1 MKRTDVRRFGGEI
14 VNELQ
19 RERKITCFLMV
30 LLVTGWGLEYV
41 VAKKALEV
49 LEPLS
54 LLFFKYLV
62 GFLVVWAIKLKQE
75 SKIVFNLKDFPIFI
89 LCAITGEIFYFYCE
103 YSAMSYMPISLITII
118 LAFVPGVSMIIERIV
133 YKKKASRKMLIGLLF
148 CILGVAFVIGVDFKI
163 LLKGRIIGYLLV
175 FAAIFSWNAYN
186 FVTASLRGK
195 YSDITLTFNQLLCT
209 ILLTFPYAVQHRAP
223 IEVFTPDVIGGI
235 IYLGVFTAG
244 LGFIIQ
250 VKSLYILGPTTTSL
264 FSNFMPIAATFF
276 GWIFLKES
284 ISLLQIIGGIVVISA
299 GYVVVK
305 EKGKMEEL
313 SNESE
318 S

>member
-1 MKRTDVRRFGGEI
+1 MT
-14 VNELQ
+14 ELQ

-41 VAKKALEV
+41 VAKQALEV
-49 LEPLS
+49 LPPLS

-62 GFLVVWAIKLKQE
+62 GFLVVWGIKLKQGGKIIFN
-75 SKIVFNLKDFPIFI
+75 SKDIPIFI
-89 LCAITGEIFYFYCE
+89 LCSITGEIFYFYCE

-118 LAFVPGVSMIIERIV
+118 LSFVPGVSLIIERIV
-133 YKKKASRKMLIGLLF
+133 YKKRASKPMLIGLLF

-163 LLKGRIIGYLLV
+163 LFKGRIIGYLLV
-175 FAAIFSWNAYN
+175 FAAIFSWNTYN
-186 FVTASLRGK
+186 FITASLRGK
-195 YSDITLTFNQLLCT
+195 YSDITLTFNQLVCT
-209 ILLTFPYAVQHRAP
+209 ILLTCPYVLHHGVP
-223 IEVFTPDVIGGI
+223 KGVFTPEVIGGI

-250 VKSLYILGPTTTSL
+250 VRSLYILGPTTTSL

-276 GWIFLKES
+276 GWVFLKES